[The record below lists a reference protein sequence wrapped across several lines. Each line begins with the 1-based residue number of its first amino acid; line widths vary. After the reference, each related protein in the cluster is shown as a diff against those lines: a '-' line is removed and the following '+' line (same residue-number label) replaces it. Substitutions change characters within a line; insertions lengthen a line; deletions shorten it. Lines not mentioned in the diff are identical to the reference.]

1 MRILLVALALL
12 AASPEAATAAGTIRV
27 AIMETAP
34 SAELRGADIEV
45 APLGAGRPACDRCLG
60 WRADAVRAVWT
71 GNAIEV
77 DGRRAPR
84 FRLWSGR
91 PIRLAGRD
99 YGGAIELI
107 STGGGMAVINE
118 LPLEVYVVGVLRAEA
133 DERWPMEVLR
143 AQAIVART
151 YAAYHRLL
159 NANKP
164 FHILASVAHQ
174 QFAGRVPAASPM
186 LAAVQETAGQVLRLK
201 GELFPAF
208 YHTECGGHTEDP
220 RLVFASGNLPALKPV
235 VCPFSAESPHFH
247 WARDLDLTELSDL
260 LRRQGVD
267 VGKLTGLEVAE
278 RTPSLRVVAVTLR
291 GTRGLARLRGNDFR
305 RIAGYDVIKS
315 TLFSVAVDDQK
326 ARFAGRGYGHG
337 VGLCQW
343 GAKGMAEHGYTARQ
357 ILAFYYPGTTPG
369 MLEGR

>member
-1 MRILLVALALL
+1 MALALL
-12 AASPEAATAAGTIRV
+12 AASPEPTAAAGTIRV
-27 AIMETAP
+27 ALLEMAQ
-34 SAELRGADIEV
+34 SAEFRGADIEV
-45 APLGAGRPACDRCLG
+45 APLGAGRPVCDRCLG

-71 GNAIEV
+71 SNAIEI

-91 PIRLAGRD
+91 PIRLGGRD
-99 YGGAIELI
+99 YGPAIEVI
-107 STGGGMAVINE
+107 STAGGMAVINE
-118 LPLEVYVVGVLRAEA
+118 LPLEDYVVGVLRAEA
-133 DERWPMEVLR
+133 DERWPMEMLR

-151 YAAYHRLL
+151 YAGYHRLL

-164 FHILASVAHQ
+164 FHIVASVAHQ
-174 QFAGRVPAASPM
+174 QFAGRVPATSPL
-186 LAAVQETAGQVLRLK
+186 LAAVQDTAGQVLRLE

-220 RLVFASGNLPALKPV
+220 RLVFVSGNLPALKPV
-235 VCPFSAESPHFH
+235 VCPFSSESPHFH
-247 WARDLDLTELSDL
+247 WTRDLDLTELSEQ

-278 RTPSLRVVAVTLR
+278 RTPSLRVVALTLR
-291 GTRGLARLRGNDFR
+291 GTRGRARLRGADFR
-305 RIAGYDVIKS
+305 RMVGYDVIKS
-315 TLFSVAVDDQK
+315 TLFSVVVNDQK

-343 GAKGMAEHGYTARQ
+343 GAKGMAEQGYPAKQ
-357 ILAFYYPGTTPG
+357 ILAFYYPGTALGT
-369 MLEGR
+369 LEGR

>member
-1 MRILLVALALL
+1 MRSLLVALALV
-12 AASPEAATAAGTIRV
+12 AALPEAAPAAGTIRV
-27 AIMETAP
+27 ALMETAQ
-34 SAELRGADIEV
+34 SAEFRGADIEV
-45 APLGAGRPACDRCLG
+45 APLGAGRPACDRCRG
-60 WRADAVRAVWT
+60 WRADVVRAVWT
-71 GNAIEV
+71 SNAIEV

-91 PIRLAGRD
+91 PIRLGGRE
-99 YGGAIELI
+99 YGAAIELI
-107 STGGGMAVINE
+107 STGGGMAIVND
-118 LPLEVYVVGVLRAEA
+118 LPLEDYLVGVLRAEA

-151 YAAYHRLL
+151 YAAYHRRL
-159 NANKP
+159 NTMKP
-164 FHILASVAHQ
+164 YHILASVAHQ
-174 QFAGRVPAASPM
+174 QFAGRVPAISPM
-186 LAAVQETAGQVLRLK
+186 LGAVQETAGQVLRLD

-220 RLVFASGNLPALKPV
+220 RLVFATGNLPALKPV

-247 WARDLDLTELSDL
+247 WTRDLDVTELSEL

-267 VGKLTGLEVAE
+267 VGRLIGLEVTE

-291 GTRGLARLRGNDFR
+291 GTRGLARLRGTEFR
-305 RIAGYDVIKS
+305 RMVGYDVIKS

-343 GAKGMAEHGYTARQ
+343 GAKGMAEQGYTAWQ
-357 ILAFYYPGTTPG
+357 ILAFYYPGATPG
-369 MLEGR
+369 ALEGR

>member
-1 MRILLVALALL
+1 VALALV
-12 AASPEAATAAGTIRV
+12 AALPEAAPAAGTIRV
-27 AIMETAP
+27 ALMETAQ
-34 SAELRGADIEV
+34 SAEFRGADIEV

-60 WRADAVRAVWT
+60 WRSDAVRAVWT
-71 GNAIEV
+71 SNAIEV

-107 STGGGMAVINE
+107 STGGGMAVVND
-118 LPLEVYVVGVLRAEA
+118 LPLEDYVVGVVKSEA
-133 DERWPMEVLR
+133 DERWPMEMLR

-164 FHILASVAHQ
+164 YHIVASVAHQ
-174 QFAGRVPAASPM
+174 QFAGRVPPTSPAV
-186 LAAVQETAGQVLRLK
+186 AAVQETAGQILRWE

-208 YHTECGGHTEDP
+208 YHTESGGYTEDP
-220 RLVFASGNLPALKPV
+220 RLVFAAGNLPALKPV
-235 VCPFSAESPHFH
+235 VCPFSSGSPHFH
-247 WARDLDLTELSDL
+247 WTRDLDLSELSEL

-267 VGKLTGLEVAE
+267 VGQLTGLEVTE
-278 RTPSLRVVAVTLR
+278 RTPSLRAVAVTLR
-291 GTRGLARLRGNDFR
+291 GTRGLARLRGTEFR
-305 RIAGYDVIKS
+305 RMVGYDVIKS

-326 ARFAGRGYGHG
+326 AHFAGRGYGHG

-343 GAKGMAEHGYTARQ
+343 GAKGMAEQGYTARQ

-369 MLEGR
+369 TLAGR